1 MMCSPVWSAN
11 HQAAVIPTQ
20 IDKSIM
26 YGTSFS
32 VLSFQPRL
40 GLHVGFVCT
49 QCLGKSILI
58 DRSTAQTKSPP
69 ILNLYLI
76 AKWYSTQHDIPVTK
90 FCISILIFQEFVCL
104 LYKSHLEEIKSLQQ
118 QDILHILFSK
128 ALHCSTVKVIGI
140 LNSQHDKFETQTW
153 THIVPGTPGNWL
165 WRICA

>member
-1 MMCSPVWSAN
+1 
-11 HQAAVIPTQ
+11 
-20 IDKSIM
+20 M
-26 YGTSFS
+26 YGTSFC

-58 DRSTAQTKSPP
+58 DCSTAQTKSPP

-90 FCISILIFQEFVCL
+90 FFISILIFQEFVCL

-140 LNSQHDKFETQTW
+140 FNSQLEHTLYLVHQETGYQGSVHNIIW
-153 THIVPGTPGNWL
+153 CNFNELPAIFVYFL
-165 WRICA
+165 

>member
-1 MMCSPVWSAN
+1 MIISAKTGFACGFCLYPVFRQVYLNWLFNS
-11 HQAAVIPTQ
+11 
-20 IDKSIM
+20 
-26 YGTSFS
+26 
-32 VLSFQPRL
+32 
-40 GLHVGFVCT
+40 
-49 QCLGKSILI
+49 
-58 DRSTAQTKSPP
+58 QTKSPP

-140 LNSQHDKFETQTW
+140 FNSQLEHTLYLVHQETGYQGSVHNIIW
-153 THIVPGTPGNWL
+153 CNFNELPAIVVYFL
-165 WRICA
+165 

>member
-1 MMCSPVWSAN
+1 MEHPSVYYHFSQDWVCMWVLYPVFRQVYLNWLFN
-11 HQAAVIPTQ
+11 
-20 IDKSIM
+20 
-26 YGTSFS
+26 G
-32 VLSFQPRL
+32 
-40 GLHVGFVCT
+40 
-49 QCLGKSILI
+49 
-58 DRSTAQTKSPP
+58 QTKSPP

>member
-1 MMCSPVWSAN
+1 MEHPSVYLFIISAKTGFACGFCLYPVLR
-11 HQAAVIPTQ
+11 QVYLI
-20 IDKSIM
+20 I
-26 YGTSFS
+26 
-32 VLSFQPRL
+32 
-40 GLHVGFVCT
+40 
-49 QCLGKSILI
+49 I
-58 DRSTAQTKSPP
+58 DRSTSQTKSPP

>member
-1 MMCSPVWSAN
+1 
-11 HQAAVIPTQ
+11 
-20 IDKSIM
+20 M